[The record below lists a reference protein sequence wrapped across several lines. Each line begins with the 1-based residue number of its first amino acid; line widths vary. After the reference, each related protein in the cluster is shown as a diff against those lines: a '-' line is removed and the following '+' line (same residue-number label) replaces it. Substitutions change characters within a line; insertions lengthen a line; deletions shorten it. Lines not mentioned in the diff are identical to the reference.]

1 MVPPDHLLPRYK
13 IPPQTQ
19 QTQPTRAYQGN
30 SPTVNLLEH
39 LPHPLDIV
47 MIQIPRLWIFLV
59 FFKGDTERVGDVD
72 GLAVVLPEEDA
83 DYTFGGGTSECA
95 GMVVCY

>member
-1 MVPPDHLLPRYK
+1 
-13 IPPQTQ
+13 
-19 QTQPTRAYQGN
+19 
-30 SPTVNLLEH
+30 
-39 LPHPLDIV
+39 
-47 MIQIPRLWIFLV
+47 MIQIPRLWVFLV

-72 GLAVVLPEEDA
+72 RLAVVLPEEDA